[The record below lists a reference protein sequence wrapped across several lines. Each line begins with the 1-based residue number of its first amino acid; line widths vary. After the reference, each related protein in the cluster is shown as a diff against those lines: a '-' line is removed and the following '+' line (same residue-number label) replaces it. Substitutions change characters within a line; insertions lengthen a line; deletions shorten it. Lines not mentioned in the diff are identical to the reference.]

1 MGRRILSRRRPGCK
15 SRPGCPRPPA
25 LPTLLGRAASPSNSD
40 GTASTS
46 VRGGRARAYGR
57 RAAPVATVPTGHSD
71 GRSES
76 SESESFSPAPLLV
89 FTSVCSSACQAD
101 GSRRPRRR
109 AMAPARGSTARARG
123 AAGQGA
129 APWAPCAGAGRRP
142 RLGGGGGREPR
153 GAAAQGAAPWAPC
166 AGAGRRPRPCGGGG
180 REPWGPCALAREEG
194 GGRTA
199 SREEGARRR
208 LALVEAGAG
217 RTVRCADR
225 AALWAP
231 AGERRPAW
239 RGKQARAG
247 RTGGEQTAPRAVGPG
262 SSVRERKPAWRG
274 GRTPARGEGRG
285 ERLIDTRPSFCV
297 NSGGRSKRGQVFSI
311 LILRVRGC
319 PLS

>member
-109 AMAPARGSTARARG
+109 AMAPASLRGS
-123 AAGQGA
+123 QEEA
-129 APWAPCAGAGRRP
+129 APLHARKH
-142 RLGGGGGREPR
+142 
-153 GAAAQGAAPWAPC
+153 
-166 AGAGRRPRPCGGGG
+166 RPRPGSRSPRRCAV
-180 REPWGPCALAREEG
+180 GPLRG
-194 GGRTA
+194 
-199 SREEGARRR
+199 SREEASPLRRR
-208 LALVEAGAG
+208 
-217 RTVRCADR
+217 R
-225 AALWAP
+225 
-231 AGERRPAW
+231 
-239 RGKQARAG
+239 
-247 RTGGEQTAPRAVGPG
+247 PRAVGPLRPCAG
-262 SSVRERKPAWRG
+262 GGRRPHRFAGGGRAEKVGAGRSRRRADGPGRRPRRAVGPCRGEEACVERKAGARRANRRG
-274 GRTPARGEGRG
+274 PDCAACRGPRQLCAGH
-285 ERLIDTRPSFCV
+285 ICV
-297 NSGGRSKRGQVFSI
+297 TMCKAYAHSLQ
-311 LILRVRGC
+311 
-319 PLS
+319 

>member
-46 VRGGRARAYGR
+46 VRGGGRARAYGR

-109 AMAPARGSTARARG
+109 AMAPASLRGSQEEAAPLRARKHRPRPG
-123 AAGQGA
+123 SRS
-129 APWAPCAGAGRRP
+129 PRRCAVGPLRGSREEASPLRRRRP
-142 RLGGGGGREPR
+142 R
-153 GAAAQGAAPWAPC
+153 AV
-166 AGAGRRPRPCGGGG
+166 
-180 REPWGPCALAREEG
+180 GPCALAREEG

-225 AALWAP
+225 AVGPCGGEEACVERKRAGTRLRRVPWAP
-231 AGERRPAW
+231 AALCG
-239 RGKQARAG
+239 RG
-247 RTGGEQTAPRAVGPG
+247 
-262 SSVRERKPAWRG
+262 SL
-274 GRTPARGEGRG
+274 RGEEAAPLRA
-285 ERLIDTRPSFCV
+285 EKVAV
-297 NSGGRSKRGQVFSI
+297 NG
-311 LILRVRGC
+311 
-319 PLS
+319 

>member
-46 VRGGRARAYGR
+46 VRGGGRARAYGR
-57 RAAPVATVPTGHSD
+57 RVVPVATVPTGHSD

-142 RLGGGGGREPR
+142 RPR
-153 GAAAQGAAPWAPC
+153 
-166 AGAGRRPRPCGGGG
+166 GGGG
-180 REPWGPCALAREEG
+180 REPWGPAPLRERREEAAPLRG
-194 GGRTA
+194 RRARGEGWRWWKQAPGGR
-199 SREEGARRR
+199 SGA
-208 LALVEAGAG
+208 
-217 RTVRCADR
+217 
-225 AALWAP
+225 
-231 AGERRPAW
+231 
-239 RGKQARAG
+239 
-247 RTGGEQTAPRAVGPG
+247 QTAPRCGPLRG
-262 SSVRERKPAWRG
+262 RG
-274 GRTPARGEGRG
+274 GLRG
-285 ERLIDTRPSFCV
+285 
-297 NSGGRSKRGQVFSI
+297 
-311 LILRVRGC
+311 
-319 PLS
+319 

>member
-109 AMAPARGSTARARG
+109 AMAPASLRGSQEEAVPLRAR
-123 AAGQGA
+123 
-129 APWAPCAGAGRRP
+129 RH
-142 RLGGGGGREPR
+142 
-153 GAAAQGAAPWAPC
+153 
-166 AGAGRRPRPCGGGG
+166 RPCPGS
-180 REPWGPCALAREEG
+180 RSPRRCAVGPLRG
-194 GGRTA
+194 
-199 SREEGARRR
+199 SREEASPLRRR
-208 LALVEAGAG
+208 
-217 RTVRCADR
+217 R
-225 AALWAP
+225 
-231 AGERRPAW
+231 
-239 RGKQARAG
+239 
-247 RTGGEQTAPRAVGPG
+247 PRAVGPLRPCAG
-262 SSVRERKPAWRG
+262 GGRRPHRFAGGGCAEKVVARWQKRSRGLRAPWRWWKQAPGGRAGAQTAPRCGPLRGRG
-274 GRTPARGEGRG
+274 GLRGEESRRAPGERAGSRLRRVPWAPAALCGRG
-285 ERLIDTRPSFCV
+285 GLRGEEATPLRTEKVAV
-297 NSGGRSKRGQVFSI
+297 NG
-311 LILRVRGC
+311 
-319 PLS
+319 